1 MRTIPYWIQRADFVA
16 TEYGGVDFVRAFE
29 ILKTHDWQQER
40 RLLKER
46 EEAAGLEMCPPGVG
60 FTAAPGRILHICPGE
75 IGAALVHY
83 HFPEPR
89 RRLGFI
95 RSTAPTVRSN
105 PAVPV
110 SDLAEFLRRFYD
122 DDHVWLVERTTAA

>member
-1 MRTIPYWIQRADFVA
+1 MRMIPYWIQRADFVA
-16 TEYGGVDFVRAFE
+16 TEHGGVDCVRAFE
-29 ILKTHDWQQER
+29 IFKTHNWQEEQ

-46 EEAAGLEMCPPGVG
+46 EAAGQETCPPGVG
-60 FTAAPGRILHICPGE
+60 FTAAPGHILHICPGE
-75 IGAALVHY
+75 NGSALVHY
-83 HFPEPR
+83 HFLEPR

-105 PAVPV
+105 PAVPF
-110 SDLAEFLRRFYD
+110 SDIAEFLRRFYD